1 MNNPPKMKPVSVLLV
16 DDHALIRRGLTDLI
30 RYESDLNVAG
40 EASNGQEA
48 VEAAR
53 KLNPDVIVMDLMM
66 PEMDGVEATRRI
78 KAERPDSRILI
89 LTTFGT
95 SADVARAMAAGAS
108 GAIMKDA
115 ETDDQLAAI
124 RAVAAGGKAF
134 SPGIEKALNELQ
146 PTPDLTDRQLLILES
161 VTRGLTNRDIATML
175 GISADAVKQHLA
187 AIFSKLGAANRSEAI
202 SIALRKHLLK
212 LGLPHSRQTST
223 EYHCKNYRNCDS
235 DDSPN
240 HRKPVSTHLLSDIRL
255 PNVFSGIHVG
265 EVFLQFRT
273 MPAKQIIRFFSFV
286 PRNRLCGK
294 MRLFRSMNGNARLV
308 EIGNDRRDNI
318 CETADFVIEKTYAI
332 QHAIQQNV
340 TRIEI
345 CAF

>member
-16 DDHALIRRGLTDLI
+16 DDHALIRRGLADLI
-30 RYESDLNVAG
+30 RYESDLKVVG
-40 EASNGQEA
+40 EAANGQEA

-108 GAIMKDA
+108 GAMMKDA

-134 SPGIEKALNELQ
+134 SPEIEKTLNEL
-146 PTPDLTDRQLLILES
+146 PPPPDLTDRQMLILES

-175 GISADAVKQHLA
+175 DISTDAVKQHLA

-202 SIALRKHLLK
+202 SIALRKQLLK
-212 LGLPHSRQTST
+212 L
-223 EYHCKNYRNCDS
+223 
-235 DDSPN
+235 
-240 HRKPVSTHLLSDIRL
+240 
-255 PNVFSGIHVG
+255 
-265 EVFLQFRT
+265 
-273 MPAKQIIRFFSFV
+273 
-286 PRNRLCGK
+286 
-294 MRLFRSMNGNARLV
+294 
-308 EIGNDRRDNI
+308 
-318 CETADFVIEKTYAI
+318 
-332 QHAIQQNV
+332 
-340 TRIEI
+340 
-345 CAF
+345 

>member
-53 KLNPDVIVMDLMM
+53 KINPDVIVMDLMM

-187 AIFSKLGAANRSEAI
+187 AIFTKIGAANRSEAV

-212 LGLPHSRQTST
+212 
-223 EYHCKNYRNCDS
+223 
-235 DDSPN
+235 
-240 HRKPVSTHLLSDIRL
+240 I
-255 PNVFSGIHVG
+255 
-265 EVFLQFRT
+265 
-273 MPAKQIIRFFSFV
+273 
-286 PRNRLCGK
+286 
-294 MRLFRSMNGNARLV
+294 
-308 EIGNDRRDNI
+308 
-318 CETADFVIEKTYAI
+318 
-332 QHAIQQNV
+332 
-340 TRIEI
+340 
-345 CAF
+345 

>member
-16 DDHALIRRGLTDLI
+16 DDHALIRRGLADLI
-30 RYESDLNVAG
+30 RYESDLKVAG
-40 EASNGQEA
+40 EAANGQEA

-134 SPGIEKALNELQ
+134 SPGIERSLNEQQ

-187 AIFSKLGAANRSEAI
+187 AIFSKLGAAYRSEAI

-212 LGLPHSRQTST
+212 L
-223 EYHCKNYRNCDS
+223 
-235 DDSPN
+235 
-240 HRKPVSTHLLSDIRL
+240 
-255 PNVFSGIHVG
+255 
-265 EVFLQFRT
+265 
-273 MPAKQIIRFFSFV
+273 
-286 PRNRLCGK
+286 
-294 MRLFRSMNGNARLV
+294 
-308 EIGNDRRDNI
+308 
-318 CETADFVIEKTYAI
+318 
-332 QHAIQQNV
+332 
-340 TRIEI
+340 
-345 CAF
+345 

>member
-53 KLNPDVIVMDLMM
+53 KLNPDIIVMDLMM

-146 PTPDLTDRQLLILES
+146 PTSDLTDRQLLILES

-187 AIFSKLGAANRSEAI
+187 AIFTKIGAANRSEAV

-212 LGLPHSRQTST
+212 L
-223 EYHCKNYRNCDS
+223 
-235 DDSPN
+235 
-240 HRKPVSTHLLSDIRL
+240 
-255 PNVFSGIHVG
+255 
-265 EVFLQFRT
+265 
-273 MPAKQIIRFFSFV
+273 
-286 PRNRLCGK
+286 
-294 MRLFRSMNGNARLV
+294 
-308 EIGNDRRDNI
+308 
-318 CETADFVIEKTYAI
+318 
-332 QHAIQQNV
+332 
-340 TRIEI
+340 
-345 CAF
+345 

>member
-30 RYESDLNVAG
+30 RYESDLKVAG
-40 EASNGQEA
+40 EAANGQEA

-202 SIALRKHLLK
+202 SIALRKQLLK
-212 LGLPHSRQTST
+212 L
-223 EYHCKNYRNCDS
+223 
-235 DDSPN
+235 
-240 HRKPVSTHLLSDIRL
+240 
-255 PNVFSGIHVG
+255 
-265 EVFLQFRT
+265 
-273 MPAKQIIRFFSFV
+273 
-286 PRNRLCGK
+286 
-294 MRLFRSMNGNARLV
+294 
-308 EIGNDRRDNI
+308 
-318 CETADFVIEKTYAI
+318 
-332 QHAIQQNV
+332 
-340 TRIEI
+340 
-345 CAF
+345 

>member
-16 DDHALIRRGLTDLI
+16 DDHALIRRGLADLI
-30 RYESDLNVAG
+30 RYESDLKVAG

-78 KAERPDSRILI
+78 KVERPDSRILI

-146 PTPDLTDRQLLILES
+146 PTPDLTDRQLLSLES

-202 SIALRKHLLK
+202 YIALRKHLLK
-212 LGLPHSRQTST
+212 L
-223 EYHCKNYRNCDS
+223 
-235 DDSPN
+235 
-240 HRKPVSTHLLSDIRL
+240 
-255 PNVFSGIHVG
+255 
-265 EVFLQFRT
+265 
-273 MPAKQIIRFFSFV
+273 
-286 PRNRLCGK
+286 
-294 MRLFRSMNGNARLV
+294 
-308 EIGNDRRDNI
+308 
-318 CETADFVIEKTYAI
+318 
-332 QHAIQQNV
+332 
-340 TRIEI
+340 
-345 CAF
+345 

>member
-16 DDHALIRRGLTDLI
+16 DDHALIRRGLADLI
-30 RYESDLNVAG
+30 RYESDLKVAG
-40 EASNGQEA
+40 EAANGQEA

-212 LGLPHSRQTST
+212 
-223 EYHCKNYRNCDS
+223 
-235 DDSPN
+235 
-240 HRKPVSTHLLSDIRL
+240 
-255 PNVFSGIHVG
+255 
-265 EVFLQFRT
+265 
-273 MPAKQIIRFFSFV
+273 M
-286 PRNRLCGK
+286 
-294 MRLFRSMNGNARLV
+294 
-308 EIGNDRRDNI
+308 
-318 CETADFVIEKTYAI
+318 
-332 QHAIQQNV
+332 
-340 TRIEI
+340 
-345 CAF
+345 

>member
-53 KLNPDVIVMDLMM
+53 KLNPDIIVMDIMM

-212 LGLPHSRQTST
+212 L
-223 EYHCKNYRNCDS
+223 
-235 DDSPN
+235 
-240 HRKPVSTHLLSDIRL
+240 
-255 PNVFSGIHVG
+255 
-265 EVFLQFRT
+265 
-273 MPAKQIIRFFSFV
+273 
-286 PRNRLCGK
+286 
-294 MRLFRSMNGNARLV
+294 
-308 EIGNDRRDNI
+308 
-318 CETADFVIEKTYAI
+318 
-332 QHAIQQNV
+332 
-340 TRIEI
+340 
-345 CAF
+345 

>member
-1 MNNPPKMKPVSVLLV
+1 MNNSHEIKRVSVLLV
-16 DDHALIRRGLTDLI
+16 DDHALIRRGLVDLI
-30 RYESDLNVAG
+30 RYENDLNVAG
-40 EASNGQEA
+40 EAANGQEA

-134 SPGIEKALNELQ
+134 SPGIEKSLNEQQ

-212 LGLPHSRQTST
+212 L
-223 EYHCKNYRNCDS
+223 
-235 DDSPN
+235 
-240 HRKPVSTHLLSDIRL
+240 
-255 PNVFSGIHVG
+255 
-265 EVFLQFRT
+265 
-273 MPAKQIIRFFSFV
+273 
-286 PRNRLCGK
+286 
-294 MRLFRSMNGNARLV
+294 
-308 EIGNDRRDNI
+308 
-318 CETADFVIEKTYAI
+318 
-332 QHAIQQNV
+332 
-340 TRIEI
+340 
-345 CAF
+345 

>member
-16 DDHALIRRGLTDLI
+16 DDHALIRRGLADLI
-30 RYESDLNVAG
+30 RYESDLKVAG
-40 EASNGQEA
+40 EAANGQEA

-78 KAERPDSRILI
+78 KVERPDSRILI

-124 RAVAAGGKAF
+124 RSVAAGGKAF
-134 SPGIEKALNELQ
+134 SPGIEKSLNELQ

-212 LGLPHSRQTST
+212 L
-223 EYHCKNYRNCDS
+223 
-235 DDSPN
+235 
-240 HRKPVSTHLLSDIRL
+240 
-255 PNVFSGIHVG
+255 
-265 EVFLQFRT
+265 
-273 MPAKQIIRFFSFV
+273 
-286 PRNRLCGK
+286 
-294 MRLFRSMNGNARLV
+294 
-308 EIGNDRRDNI
+308 
-318 CETADFVIEKTYAI
+318 
-332 QHAIQQNV
+332 
-340 TRIEI
+340 
-345 CAF
+345 

>member
-1 MNNPPKMKPVSVLLV
+1 MKPVSVLLV
-16 DDHALIRRGLTDLI
+16 DDHALIRRGLADLI
-30 RYESDLNVAG
+30 RYESDLKVAG

-48 VEAAR
+48 VEAAH

-134 SPGIEKALNELQ
+134 SPGIEKSLNEQQ

-212 LGLPHSRQTST
+212 L
-223 EYHCKNYRNCDS
+223 
-235 DDSPN
+235 
-240 HRKPVSTHLLSDIRL
+240 
-255 PNVFSGIHVG
+255 
-265 EVFLQFRT
+265 
-273 MPAKQIIRFFSFV
+273 
-286 PRNRLCGK
+286 
-294 MRLFRSMNGNARLV
+294 
-308 EIGNDRRDNI
+308 
-318 CETADFVIEKTYAI
+318 
-332 QHAIQQNV
+332 
-340 TRIEI
+340 
-345 CAF
+345 

>member
-108 GAIMKDA
+108 GAMMKDA

-212 LGLPHSRQTST
+212 L
-223 EYHCKNYRNCDS
+223 
-235 DDSPN
+235 
-240 HRKPVSTHLLSDIRL
+240 
-255 PNVFSGIHVG
+255 
-265 EVFLQFRT
+265 
-273 MPAKQIIRFFSFV
+273 
-286 PRNRLCGK
+286 
-294 MRLFRSMNGNARLV
+294 
-308 EIGNDRRDNI
+308 
-318 CETADFVIEKTYAI
+318 
-332 QHAIQQNV
+332 
-340 TRIEI
+340 
-345 CAF
+345 

>member
-53 KLNPDVIVMDLMM
+53 KLNPDIIVMDLMM

-146 PTPDLTDRQLLILES
+146 PTSDLTDRQLLILES

-187 AIFSKLGAANRSEAI
+187 AIFTKIGAANRSEAV
-202 SIALRKHLLK
+202 SIALRRHLLK
-212 LGLPHSRQTST
+212 
-223 EYHCKNYRNCDS
+223 
-235 DDSPN
+235 
-240 HRKPVSTHLLSDIRL
+240 I
-255 PNVFSGIHVG
+255 
-265 EVFLQFRT
+265 
-273 MPAKQIIRFFSFV
+273 
-286 PRNRLCGK
+286 
-294 MRLFRSMNGNARLV
+294 
-308 EIGNDRRDNI
+308 
-318 CETADFVIEKTYAI
+318 
-332 QHAIQQNV
+332 
-340 TRIEI
+340 
-345 CAF
+345 

>member
-16 DDHALIRRGLTDLI
+16 DDHALIRRGLADLI
-30 RYESDLNVAG
+30 RYESDLKVAG
-40 EASNGQEA
+40 EAANGQEA
-48 VEAAR
+48 VEAVR

-108 GAIMKDA
+108 GAMMKDA

-134 SPGIEKALNELQ
+134 SPGIEKTLNEL
-146 PTPDLTDRQLLILES
+146 PPPPDLTDRQMLILES

-175 GISADAVKQHLA
+175 GISTDAVKQHLA
-187 AIFSKLGAANRSEAI
+187 AVFTKIGAANRSEAV

-212 LGLPHSRQTST
+212 L
-223 EYHCKNYRNCDS
+223 
-235 DDSPN
+235 
-240 HRKPVSTHLLSDIRL
+240 
-255 PNVFSGIHVG
+255 
-265 EVFLQFRT
+265 
-273 MPAKQIIRFFSFV
+273 
-286 PRNRLCGK
+286 
-294 MRLFRSMNGNARLV
+294 
-308 EIGNDRRDNI
+308 
-318 CETADFVIEKTYAI
+318 
-332 QHAIQQNV
+332 
-340 TRIEI
+340 
-345 CAF
+345 

>member
-16 DDHALIRRGLTDLI
+16 DDHALIRRGLADLI
-30 RYESDLNVAG
+30 RYESDLKVAG
-40 EASNGQEA
+40 EAANGQEA

-95 SADVARAMAAGAS
+95 SADVARAMVAGAS

-212 LGLPHSRQTST
+212 L
-223 EYHCKNYRNCDS
+223 
-235 DDSPN
+235 
-240 HRKPVSTHLLSDIRL
+240 
-255 PNVFSGIHVG
+255 
-265 EVFLQFRT
+265 
-273 MPAKQIIRFFSFV
+273 
-286 PRNRLCGK
+286 
-294 MRLFRSMNGNARLV
+294 
-308 EIGNDRRDNI
+308 
-318 CETADFVIEKTYAI
+318 
-332 QHAIQQNV
+332 
-340 TRIEI
+340 
-345 CAF
+345 